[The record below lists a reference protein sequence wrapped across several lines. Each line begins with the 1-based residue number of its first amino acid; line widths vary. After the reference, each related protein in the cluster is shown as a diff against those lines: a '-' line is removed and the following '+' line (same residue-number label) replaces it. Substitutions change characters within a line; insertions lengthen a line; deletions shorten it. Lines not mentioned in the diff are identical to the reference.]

1 MKLTAWLQLPVI
13 RQVARYLIF
22 VFILIFVMVFFT
34 AIAAV
39 PSFAA
44 LNDTGIT
51 TCSNETENWLPCPV
65 DGFPRQDAEY
75 GRDAQ
80 AQTGTLI
87 KIGGGEAGF
96 DFTKISNTGAV
107 LSADAQL
114 GSGAADWACT
124 RDNVTGLMWEVKT
137 DDGGLRDQNKT
148 YIFSL
153 TADYV
158 MGINSTSLCGFNDW
172 RMPTVKEL
180 LEITHHGRSNPA
192 VDINYFPNTQTSWF
206 WSGYPDLDDSNA
218 AWVVGFHYGVT
229 KSIYRS
235 FECPIRLVRG
245 GAFFNSFSDN
255 GNGTV
260 TQTNTGL
267 MWAKCAEGQRD
278 TNCSGNAIKVPWSYS
293 LSVAENSRLAGYA
306 DWRLPN
312 IKELR
317 TLVDYGRSNPAIDTR
332 YFPNTPSSWFWS
344 ISPGNSYSYYGT
356 YANFAD
362 GTTGQYNRS
371 DDGYIRLVRDIT
383 SSLNVTVT
391 GAGSVASNPAGIA
404 CGGDCAED
412 YLSNQQVI
420 LIATPTGTATFI
432 GWTGACTGNEPTC
445 AVSMDQ
451 ARAVTAE
458 FSAAPSTYALSVTV
472 AGTGNVS
479 GTGINCPGD
488 CNETYNSGTQV
499 ILTAAATGANQFT
512 GWGGACSGN
521 LTTCTVTM
529 DAIKSVTAN
538 FQTTAPTYLLTVN
551 KFGNGTVASSTVD
564 INCGT
569 DCTENYTSGTQVTL
583 TAVANSDSRF
593 VNWTG
598 ACSGILTTCTVTMNA
613 AKTVTANFELQSN
626 SSQQTLTVNAY
637 GPGAVNSNPSGIACG
652 SVCSKTFNSGAQV
665 VLTAMPLTGGAVFSR
680 WDGCP
685 NENGL
690 TCTVTMNEAQNVTA
704 TFRYPTSMTQL
715 IVSVLGEG
723 QVISNPSGVNC
734 DTALCF
740 GGFTAGTE
748 MKLTAQPE
756 TGWQFKEW
764 QRGGACGG
772 ETTAECQ
779 FTLNQTQTAIAVF
792 EEAAS
797 VNQHEL
803 QAIIVGAGNIT
814 SQPSGSGIDCG
825 RADNDAELTGTCVT
839 NYTADQVVIFTA
851 TAEENAQFTSWG
863 GVCADQGDTPICTVI
878 IAELIASGENSSS
891 IIASFGAIDRSNTT
905 RWKVAELYM
914 ATMGYAMD
922 AEGLNYWVNN
932 IESGQ
937 LDSEGQPWTIDTVAQ
952 AFFNVDLV
960 QAKYPTTLSNS
971 EFIDEIYRNIFG
983 RGADV
988 DGRNYWLTELSER
1001 GTPRNAMIITVI
1013 NGGWGNTSADAQSD
1027 MLRFKYRTEVALA
1040 FADYQSEHGI
1050 VYGALDAMNQQ
1061 YLIAAGSNVL
1071 ANVTQD
1077 ETTRDAA
1084 IANIPNLL
1092 APLHD

>member
-13 RQVARYLIF
+13 RQMARQPLFSLLLIVTLGLFASGAGAATTVANTPTFEFGSSIWRVAELSVAIQNAAIDNESLQQWTGNLENNPYWGTPEESTALGEIADEFATALVLQDALTNREFINTVYRNLFDQDANQDALTYWLTSLEGNQITRGQMVVALIAGGF
-22 VFILIFVMVFFT
+22 ANTSPEAIADMERFKNRTAVALAFAQYQADHHIVYSQLDPQNQQLLIDAGEMILSNVTNNTATRDT
-34 AIAAV
+34 AIASIPALLYPLQNDDPV
-39 PSFAA
+39 QNYYQLSTWQVAGLFIAIKNAAIDNESLQHWAENLENDPSWGTPEETALAEIADEFATALDALTNGEFINTVYRNLFDQDADQDA
-44 LNDTGIT
+44 LNYWLTSLEGNQITRGQLVVTVIAGGFYNSSPEVAADMLRFLNRIAVAAAFAQYQADHGIVYSQLNSQNQQLLIDAGET
-51 TCSNETENWLPCPV
+51 ILSNVTDNT
-65 DGFPRQDAEY
+65 AT
-75 GRDAQ
+75 RDA
-80 AQTGTLI
+80 AIASIPALLASVTAGFGDDERYSVSVVFSGTTGTL
-87 KIGGGEAGF
+87 E
-96 DFTKISNTGAV
+96 
-107 LSADAQL
+107 
-114 GSGAADWACT
+114 
-124 RDNVTGLMWEVKT
+124 
-137 DDGGLRDQNKT
+137 
-148 YIFSL
+148 
-153 TADYV
+153 
-158 MGINSTSLCGFNDW
+158 
-172 RMPTVKEL
+172 
-180 LEITHHGRSNPA
+180 
-192 VDINYFPNTQTSWF
+192 
-206 WSGYPDLDDSNA
+206 
-218 AWVVGFHYGVT
+218 
-229 KSIYRS
+229 
-235 FECPIRLVRG
+235 
-245 GAFFNSFSDN
+245 
-255 GNGTV
+255 
-260 TQTNTGL
+260 
-267 MWAKCAEGQRD
+267 
-278 TNCSGNAIKVPWSYS
+278 
-293 LSVAENSRLAGYA
+293 
-306 DWRLPN
+306 
-312 IKELR
+312 
-317 TLVDYGRSNPAIDTR
+317 
-332 YFPNTPSSWFWS
+332 
-344 ISPGNSYSYYGT
+344 
-356 YANFAD
+356 
-362 GTTGQYNRS
+362 
-371 DDGYIRLVRDIT
+371 
-383 SSLNVTVT
+383 
-391 GAGSVASNPAGIA
+391 SNPAGIECRPA
-404 CGGDCAED
+404 LMCHYCAAVTVC
-412 YLSNQQVI
+412 N
-420 LIATPTGTATFI
+420 ATF
-432 GWTGACTGNEPTC
+432 
-445 AVSMDQ
+445 D
-451 ARAVTAE
+451 
-458 FSAAPSTYALSVTV
+458 
-472 AGTGNVS
+472 AGT
-479 GTGINCPGD
+479 
-488 CNETYNSGTQV
+488 E
-499 ILTAAATGANQFT
+499 
-512 GWGGACSGN
+512 
-521 LTTCTVTM
+521 
-529 DAIKSVTAN
+529 
-538 FQTTAPTYLLTVN
+538 
-551 KFGNGTVASSTVD
+551 
-564 INCGT
+564 
-569 DCTENYTSGTQVTL
+569 VTL
-583 TAVANSDSRF
+583 TAQSDMAFWIWEGDCNGTGGDCRLIMDQSHNVS
-593 VNWTG
+593 VN
-598 ACSGILTTCTVTMNA
+598 
-613 AKTVTANFELQSN
+613 FN
-626 SSQQTLTVNAY
+626 SSTNTQQTLTVNAY

-652 SVCSKTFNSGAQV
+652 SVCEKLFDAGEQV

-680 WDGCP
+680 WDGCA

-704 TFRYPTSMTQL
+704 TFRYPTSLTQL

-772 ETTAECQ
+772 QTTAECQ

-814 SQPSGSGIDCG
+814 SQPSGSGIDCD

-851 TAEENAQFTSWG
+851 TAEENAQFTGWG

-937 LDSEGQPWTIDTVAQ
+937 LDSNGQPWTIDTVAQ

-1040 FADYQSEHGI
+1040 FADYQNEHGI